1 VSHPVDLSFYLNETG
16 VIHAADKNGAEANL
30 GDGPVVIDP

>member
-1 VSHPVDLSFYLNETG
+1 MNETG

-30 GDGPVVIDP
+30 RDDLIVIDP